1 LFPRRLARTDSH
13 SSFTDSERHLILAA
27 EAVRAGDLNPAV
39 RPTGQDKPEERVSL
53 FWRIF
58 GGTILSICALF
69 VINAYQSMNGNIHEV
84 RGDLGRLREVAGDF
98 IRKDDFNSRQSTLWN
113 SIRELQAMQ
122 TSVTVL
128 ANKQTNLEQ
137 QASAVEKDHKE
148 LLAVSAALQA
158 LREKDAALEKI
169 VKEAETERREF
180 AREFQHLR
188 ERIAKLEGL
197 AEKKASP

>member
-1 LFPRRLARTDSH
+1 LFPRRLAPKESH

-27 EAVRAGDLNPAV
+27 ETVRAGDLNPAV
-39 RPTGQDKPEERVSL
+39 PARTHNPEERVSL

-69 VINAYQSMNGNIHEV
+69 VINAYQSMNGSIHEV
-84 RGDLGRLREVAGDF
+84 RSDLGRLRETAGDF

-122 TSVTVL
+122 TSVTVM
-128 ANKQTNLEQ
+128 ANKQTTLEQ
-137 QASAVEKDHKE
+137 QAGAVERDHKE
-148 LLAVSAALQA
+148 LLAVIAAMQA

-169 VKEAETERREF
+169 VKDAESERREF

-188 ERIAKLEGL
+188 ERIAKLEGH
-197 AEKKASP
+197 AEKKTSP